1 MVQEIPLSYVQL
13 FKTEAGFIVRRES
26 TVKMQQIKV
35 YIDTLYWQVQLNKNY

>member
-13 FKTEAGFIVRRES
+13 FKTEAGFTASRES

-35 YIDTLYWQVQLNKNY
+35 YINTLYLQVQLNKKY